1 MKIYVG
7 RWNLLPDSWEGYNG
21 LSEKSEEEIKAEVTR
36 EINAWADMPPYN
48 PYNNFMGFY
57 SPEEFEETFN
67 QCLTHFID
75 SKDYWIKIF

>member
-7 RWNLLPDSWEGYNG
+7 RWDLLPASWEGYNG
-21 LSEKSEEEIKAEVTR
+21 LSEKSEEEIKLEVTR
-36 EINAWADMPPYN
+36 EINVWADMPPYN

-57 SPEEFEETFN
+57 THQEFEETFN